1 MMFMK
6 LNKVLIL
13 PLACCLAA
21 FTDNPKIQTTIGPM
35 IIESLSGPITKNEID
50 AFKNYMANW
59 ETPKPNSGN
68 GWVFGNPGKAI
79 EACGLMY
86 EATHDKAIL
95 DKMILLC
102 DDALSGRND
111 LLPASKGGQLICWTG
126 KIEPVWPSS
135 APGVSPA
142 GAGVEQGA
150 TLAHMAYCARLILQT
165 PAIWA
170 EKVSIGDPNNFGNT
184 YKERAL
190 KYIAEGDYVM
200 DNWIIPHFIR
210 TNDKNRYYFPG
221 SPNTYKP
228 NEAAPWN
235 QAWLL
240 TDGFTRLAMCHQV
253 LNDDALRL
261 GKYITIAKSNIDWFI
276 ATAIPTRSA
285 IGSEC
290 RVYPY
295 SIAQPRGMEDTN
307 HFAYDSE
314 GLVIAYNS
322 GFYGLKMSDLL
333 PFANTYIDVVLG
345 TIKDGKF
352 AGRIDGTTGTGHG
365 GGDNFVRDEYIYWAE
380 IRPDAYQTI
389 GNIEIKTNKIAS
401 SPQIAARLLWEK
413 YRRHLKGL

>member
-1 MMFMK
+1 MVFMK
-6 LNKVLIL
+6 LNKLLVL
-13 PLACCLAA
+13 PLAFCLVA
-21 FTDNPKIQTTIGPM
+21 FTDKPKAPSGGSM
-35 IIESLSGPITKNEID
+35 IVESLSGPVTQNEID

-86 EATHDKAIL
+86 EATRDKAIL

-111 LLPASKGGQLICWTG
+111 LLPASKGGQLVCWTG

-135 APGVSPA
+135 AEGVTPA

-150 TLAHMAYCARLILQT
+150 TLSHMAYCAYLILQNQ
-165 PAIWA
+165 AIWND
-170 EKVSIGDPNNFGNT
+170 KVSIGDPNNFGAT

-190 KYIAEGDYVM
+190 KYITEGDYVM
-200 DNWIIPHFIR
+200 DKWILPYFIR
-210 TNDKNRYYFPG
+210 TGDNNHYYFPG
-221 SPNTYKP
+221 APNTYKP
-228 NEAAPWN
+228 NDPAPWN

-240 TDGFTRLAMCHQV
+240 TDGFTRLAQCHQ
-253 LNDDALRL
+253 LLAD
-261 GKYITIAKSNIDWFI
+261 S
-276 ATAIPTRSA
+276 PTRVAQYVSIVKPNIAFFFANVTPNRSA
-285 IGSEC
+285 VGTAC
-290 RVYPY
+290 YTFAY
-295 SIAQPRGMEDTN
+295 AYPRGMEDTN

-322 GFYGLKMSDLL
+322 GLYNLKLSDLL

-345 TIKDGKF
+345 TVRDGKF
-352 AGRIDGTTGTGHG
+352 AGRIDGSTGTGHG

-389 GNIEIKTNKIAS
+389 ANIEIQRNKVAS
-401 SPQIAARLLWEK
+401 SPQIAARLLWAK